1 MIQQYML
8 PNITNIQLVNVVQRN
23 QSKMTCEYAKQSIL
37 LDHTKNVSESHIP
50 PIRSQTMILHFVYN
64 ATFFVPILF
73 TICRYS
79 KKTTQRNFKI

>member
-23 QSKMTCEYAKQSIL
+23 QSKMTCENAKQSIL

-50 PIRSQTMILHFVYN
+50 PIRQ
-64 ATFFVPILF
+64 
-73 TICRYS
+73 
-79 KKTTQRNFKI
+79 